1 MKALTKISIGFLALA
16 AVALWFTSCSSEDVA
31 SGTNQGGKSLL
42 TLSINTGNVNNTRA
56 NDWIGSTPADE
67 DKIQSMT
74 VGIFDGDNV
83 KTIVELTAG
92 SGEGTKLNQDGSQ
105 ATIVTTSLKGTET
118 VLVAVNAPAKTFQ
131 GVLKADDFKGK
142 TVEADVALCGGTL
155 GEKQNVS
162 KTPMFGSATLSKKD
176 GTSTSEF
183 TATVNVYHM
192 LSKVHLKALNVQ
204 FNENGAF
211 KDASFTPTDIFMVNV
226 PNDVKFNVTS
236 NTDENAWTNTL
247 TFLHGWSNDDYSDAN
262 SLATAMGTYKKYLT
276 TGDLTSSGASPI
288 VLKGTSGS
296 FGKEVYFYTLPNG
309 KTDLANRTKLVIAG
323 TFKNNTS
330 DAGTKVYYPVPINAT
345 FDNSGNVTAA
355 TGGSTTKN
363 AVYPNR
369 VYNCTVN
376 IKAKGAS
383 TPNESLEPQTASVT
397 VTVEPYNSANQ
408 TTNFE

>member
-1 MKALTKISIGFLALA
+1 MKALTKFSLGFLSLA

-31 SGTNQGGKSLL
+31 SGTNQGRKSLL

-56 NDWIGSTPADE
+56 NDWIGSTPTDE

-92 SGEGTKLNQDGSQ
+92 SGEGTKLDQDGKK

-131 GVLKADDFKGK
+131 GVLTTSAFKDK
-142 TVEADVALCGGTL
+142 TVEADVALCGGTV
-155 GEKQNVS
+155 GEKQDVS

-176 GTSTSEF
+176 ESSTSEF

-192 LSKVHLKALNVQ
+192 LSKVCLKALNVQ

-236 NTDENAWTNTL
+236 NTDASAWTKTS
-247 TFLHGWSNDDYSDAN
+247 TFLHGWGNDDYTVAN
-262 SLATAMGTYKKYLT
+262 VSAAGMGDYKKYLT
-276 TGDLTSSGASPI
+276 TGTLTPTE
-288 VLKGTSGS
+288 LKGTSGS

-309 KTDLANRTKLVIAG
+309 KTELANRTKLVIAG

-330 DAGTKVYYPVPINAT
+330 DAGTKVYYPVPINAK

-355 TGGSTTKN
+355 GEGTTKY

-397 VTVEPYNSANQ
+397 VTVEPYTPADQ

>member
-16 AVALWFTSCSSEDVA
+16 AAALWFTSCSSEDVA

-56 NDWIGSTPADE
+56 NDWIGSAPTDE

-92 SGEGTKLNQDGSQ
+92 SGEGTKLDQDGKN

-131 GVLKADDFKGK
+131 GVLTASGFKDK
-142 TVEADVALCGGTL
+142 TVEADVALCGGTV
-155 GEKQNVS
+155 GEKQDVS

-204 FNENGAF
+204 FNENGVF

-236 NTDENAWTNTL
+236 NTDGNAWTNTS
-247 TFLHGWSNDDYSDAN
+247 TFLHGWSKDDLTDAN
-262 SLATAMGTYKKYLT
+262 ENASASGMGTYKKYLT
-276 TGDLTSSGASPI
+276 TGALTPKELA
-288 VLKGTSGS
+288 GTSAS
-296 FGKEVYFYTLPNG
+296 FDQKVYFYTLPNG
-309 KTDLANRTKLVIAG
+309 KTDLDNRTKLVIAG

-330 DAGTKVYYPVPINAT
+330 DTGTKVYYPVPINAK

-355 TGGSTTKN
+355 GDGTTVYV
-363 AVYPNR
+363 VYPNR

-376 IKAKGAS
+376 IKAKGAA

-397 VTVEPYNSANQ
+397 VTVEPYNSADQ

>member
-1 MKALTKISIGFLALA
+1 MKALTKIGIGFLSLA

-56 NDWIGSTPADE
+56 NDWIGSAPADE
-67 DKIQSMT
+67 SKIQSMT

-92 SGEGTKLNQDGSQ
+92 SGEGTKLDSDGKN
-105 ATIVTTSLKGTET
+105 ATIVTSSLKGTET
-118 VLVAVNAPAKTFQ
+118 VLVAVNAPATTFQ
-131 GVLKADDFKGK
+131 GVLTVSDFKNK
-142 TVEADVALCGGTL
+142 TVEADVALCGGTV
-155 GEKQNVS
+155 GDKQNVS
-162 KTPMFGSATLSKKD
+162 KTPMFGSALLSKKD
-176 GTSTSEF
+176 ETSTSEF

-192 LSKVHLKALNVQ
+192 LSKVHLQALNVQ
-204 FNENGAF
+204 FNANGAF

-262 SLATAMGTYKKYLT
+262 SLATGMGTYKKYLT
-276 TGDLTSSGASPI
+276 TGALTPTE
-288 VLKGTSGS
+288 LKGTSGS

-309 KTDLANRTKLVIAG
+309 KTELANRTKLVIAG

-330 DAGTKVYYPVPINAT
+330 DRGTKVYYPVPINAK

-355 TGGSTTKN
+355 EGTKY
-363 AVYPNR
+363 AVYPNK

-376 IKAKGAS
+376 IKAKGALS
-383 TPNESLEPQTASVT
+383 PNESLEPQTASVT
-397 VTVEPYNSANQ
+397 VTVEPYNPADQ

>member
-1 MKALTKISIGFLALA
+1 MKALTKISLGFLSLA

-31 SGTNQGGKSLL
+31 SGTNQGRKSLL

-56 NDWIGSTPADE
+56 NDWIGSAPTDE

-74 VGIFDGDNV
+74 VGIFDGGIV
-83 KTIVELTAG
+83 KTIVELPAG
-92 SGEGTKLNQDGSQ
+92 SGEGNKLESDGKK

-131 GVLKADDFKGK
+131 GVLTASDFKDR
-142 TVEADVALCGGTL
+142 TVEADVALCGGTV
-155 GEKQNVS
+155 GDKQDVS
-162 KTPMFGSATLSKKD
+162 KTPMFGSATLNKKD
-176 GTSTSEF
+176 ENSTSEF

-236 NTDENAWTNTL
+236 NTDASAWTNTS
-247 TFLHGWSNDDYSDAN
+247 TFLHGWGNDGYTDAN
-262 SLATAMGTYKKYLT
+262 SLATGMGDYKKYLT
-276 TGDLTSSGASPI
+276 TGALTPATE
-288 VLKGTSGS
+288 LNRTSGS

-309 KTDLANRTKLVIAG
+309 KIDPTNRTKLVIAG
-323 TFKNNTS
+323 TFKNNSS
-330 DAGTKVYYPVPINAT
+330 DVVGTKVYYPVPINAK
-345 FDNSGNVTAA
+345 FENSGDVKPAVD
-355 TGGSTTKN
+355 GTTPY
-363 AVYPNR
+363 AVYPNK

-383 TPNESLEPQTASVT
+383 TPNQSLDPQTASVT
-397 VTVEPYNSANQ
+397 VTVEPYDPANQ

>member
-1 MKALTKISIGFLALA
+1 MKALTKISIGFLTLA

-74 VGIFDGDNV
+74 VGIFEGDNV

-92 SGEGTKLNQDGSQ
+92 SGEGTKLSSDGKN

-226 PNDVKFNVTS
+226 PNDVKFNVTG
-236 NTDENAWTNTL
+236 NTDENAWTNTSN
-247 TFLHGWSNDDYSDAN
+247 FLHGWGNEDYTVAN
-262 SLATAMGTYKKYLT
+262 TNPSASGMGDYKKYLT
-276 TGDLTSSGASPI
+276 TGALTSPTE
-288 VLKGTSGS
+288 LKGTSAS
-296 FGKEVYFYTLPNG
+296 FGQEVYFYTLPNG

-355 TGGSTTKN
+355 TGSSTTVY

-376 IKAKGAS
+376 IKAKGAP

-397 VTVEPYNSANQ
+397 VTVEPYNSADQ

>member
-31 SGTNQGGKSLL
+31 SGTNQGRKSLL

-56 NDWIGSTPADE
+56 NDWIGSAPTKE
-67 DKIQSMT
+67 SEIHSMT

-105 ATIVTTSLKGTET
+105 ATIVTSSLKGTET

-131 GVLKADDFKGK
+131 GVLTTSAFKDK
-142 TVEADVALCGGTL
+142 TVEADVALCGGTV
-155 GEKQNVS
+155 GDKQDVS

-176 GTSTSEF
+176 ENSTSEF

-192 LSKVHLKALNVQ
+192 LSKVHLVALNVQ

-236 NTDENAWTNTL
+236 NTDASAWTNTS
-247 TFLHGWSNDDYSDAN
+247 TFLHGWGNDGYTDAN
-262 SLATAMGTYKKYLT
+262 SLATGMGDYKKYLT
-276 TGDLTSSGASPI
+276 TGDLIPATELNRTSS
-288 VLKGTSGS
+288 S

-309 KTDLANRTKLVIAG
+309 KTDPTNRTKLVIAG
-323 TFKNNTS
+323 TFKNNSS
-330 DAGTKVYYPVPINAT
+330 DVVGTKVYYPVPINAK
-345 FDNSGNVTAA
+345 FENSGVVKPAVD
-355 TGGSTTKN
+355 GTTPY
-363 AVYPNR
+363 AVYPNK

-383 TPNESLEPQTASVT
+383 TPNQSLDPQTASVT
-397 VTVEPYNSANQ
+397 VTVEPYDKADQ

>member
-56 NDWIGSTPADE
+56 NDWIGSTPAEE

-92 SGEGTKLNQDGSQ
+92 SGDGTKLDSDGKN

-236 NTDENAWTNTL
+236 NTDASAWTNTS
-247 TFLHGWSNDDYSDAN
+247 TFLHGWGNEDYTVAN
-262 SLATAMGTYKKYLT
+262 TNPSASGMGAYKKYLT
-276 TGDLTSSGASPI
+276 TGTLTPATE
-288 VLKGTSGS
+288 LKGTSAS
-296 FGKEVYFYTLPNG
+296 FGQEVYFYTLPNG
-309 KTDLANRTKLVIAG
+309 KTELANRTKLVIAG

-330 DAGTKVYYPVPINAT
+330 DPGTKVYYPVPINAT
-345 FDNSGNVTAA
+345 FDNSGSVTAA
-355 TGGSTTKN
+355 TGSTVY

-376 IKAKGAS
+376 IKAKGAL

>member
-16 AVALWFTSCSSEDVA
+16 AAALWFTSCSSEDVA
-31 SGTNQGGKSLL
+31 SGTNQGRKSLL

-56 NDWIGSTPADE
+56 NAWIGSAPTDE

-92 SGEGTKLNQDGSQ
+92 SGEGTKLDQDGKN

-131 GVLKADDFKGK
+131 GVLTASGFKDK
-142 TVEADVALCGGTL
+142 TVEADVALCGGTV
-155 GEKQNVS
+155 GEKQDVS

-236 NTDENAWTNTL
+236 NTDGNAWTNTS
-247 TFLHGWSNDDYSDAN
+247 TFLHGWSKDDLTDAN
-262 SLATAMGTYKKYLT
+262 ENASASGMGTYKKYLT
-276 TGDLTSSGASPI
+276 TGALTPATE
-288 VLKGTSGS
+288 LKGTSGS
-296 FGKEVYFYTLPNG
+296 FRKEVYFYTLPNG
-309 KTDLANRTKLVIAG
+309 KTDLDNRTKLVIAG

-330 DAGTKVYYPVPINAT
+330 DTGTKVYYPVPINAK

-355 TGGSTTKN
+355 GDGTTVY

-376 IKAKGAS
+376 IKAKGAA

-397 VTVEPYNSANQ
+397 VTVEPYNSADQ

>member
-1 MKALTKISIGFLALA
+1 MKALTKISLGFLSLV

-31 SGTNQGGKSLL
+31 SGTNQGRKSLL

-56 NDWIGSTPADE
+56 NDWIGSTPTDE

-92 SGEGTKLNQDGSQ
+92 SGEGTKLDQDGKN

-131 GVLKADDFKGK
+131 GVLTASAFKDK
-142 TVEADVALCGGTL
+142 TVEADVALCGGTV
-155 GEKQNVS
+155 GDKQDVS
-162 KTPMFGSATLSKKD
+162 KTPMFGSAPLSKKD
-176 GTSTSEF
+176 GTSTTEF
-183 TATVNVYHM
+183 TATVHVYHM
-192 LSKVHLKALNVQ
+192 LSKVCLKALNVQ

-236 NTDENAWTNTL
+236 NTDASAWTNTS
-247 TFLHGWSNDDYSDAN
+247 TFLHGWGNDGYTDAN
-262 SLATAMGTYKKYLT
+262 SLATGMGDYKKYLT
-276 TGDLTSSGASPI
+276 TGALTPATE
-288 VLKGTSGS
+288 LNRTSGS

-309 KTDLANRTKLVIAG
+309 KTDPTNRTKLVIAG
-323 TFKNNTS
+323 TFKNTS
-330 DAGTKVYYPVPINAT
+330 SDVVGTKVYYPVPINAK
-345 FDNSGNVTAA
+345 FENSGDVKPAVD
-355 TGGSTTKN
+355 GTTPY
-363 AVYPNR
+363 AVYPNK

-383 TPNESLEPQTASVT
+383 TPNQSLDPQTASVT
-397 VTVEPYNSANQ
+397 VTVEPYDPANQ

>member
-16 AVALWFTSCSSEDVA
+16 AAALWFTSCSSEDVA

-92 SGEGTKLNQDGSQ
+92 SGDGTKLDSDGKK

-142 TVEADVALCGGTL
+142 TVGADVALCGGTV

-183 TATVNVYHM
+183 TASVNVYHM

-236 NTDENAWTNTL
+236 NTDASAWTNTS
-247 TFLHGWSNDDYSDAN
+247 TFLHGWGNDDYSDAN
-262 SLATAMGTYKKYLT
+262 ANASGMGDYKKYLT
-276 TGDLTSSGASPI
+276 TGAFTSPTE
-288 VLKGTSGS
+288 LKGTSAS
-296 FGKEVYFYTLPNG
+296 FGQEVYFYTLPNG
-309 KTDLANRTKLVIAG
+309 NTDLANRTKLVIAG

-330 DAGTKVYYPVPINAT
+330 DPGTKVYYPVPINAKYET
-345 FDNSGNVTAA
+345 SGKVTTAS
-355 TGGSTTKN
+355 GDGTTAY
-363 AVYPNR
+363 AVYPNK

-376 IKAKGAS
+376 IKAKGAP

-397 VTVEPYNSANQ
+397 VTVEPYNPADQ

>member
-1 MKALTKISIGFLALA
+1 MKALTKFSLGFLSLA

-31 SGTNQGGKSLL
+31 SGTNQGRKSLL

-56 NDWIGSTPADE
+56 NDWIGSAPADE

-92 SGEGTKLNQDGSQ
+92 SGEGTKLDQDGKK

-131 GVLKADDFKGK
+131 GVLTASAFKDK
-142 TVEADVALCGGTL
+142 TVSADVALCGGTV
-155 GEKQNVS
+155 GDKQDVS

-176 GTSTSEF
+176 ESSTSEF

-192 LSKVHLKALNVQ
+192 LSKVCLKALNVQ

-236 NTDENAWTNTL
+236 NTDASAWTKTS
-247 TFLHGWSNDDYSDAN
+247 TFLHGWGNDDYTVAN
-262 SLATAMGTYKKYLT
+262 VSAAGMGDYKKYLT
-276 TGDLTSSGASPI
+276 TGTLTPTE
-288 VLKGTSGS
+288 LKGTSGS

-309 KTDLANRTKLVIAG
+309 KTELANRTKLVIAG

-330 DAGTKVYYPVPINAT
+330 DAGTKVYYPVPINAK

-355 TGGSTTKN
+355 GEGTTKY

-376 IKAKGAS
+376 IKAKGAL

-397 VTVEPYNSANQ
+397 VTVEPYTPADQ

>member
-1 MKALTKISIGFLALA
+1 MKALTKIGIGFLSLA
-16 AVALWFTSCSSEDVA
+16 AVALWCTSCSSEDVA
-31 SGTNQGGKSLL
+31 SGTNQGRKSLL

-56 NDWIGSTPADE
+56 NDWIGSAPADE
-67 DKIQSMT
+67 SKIQSMT
-74 VGIFDGDNV
+74 VGIFDGNNV

-92 SGEGTKLNQDGSQ
+92 SGDGTKLDSDGKN

-131 GVLKADDFKGK
+131 GVLTASDFKDR
-142 TVEADVALCGGTL
+142 TVEADVALCGGSV
-155 GEKQNVS
+155 GDKQNVS

-192 LSKVHLKALNVQ
+192 LSKVHLVALNVQ

-226 PNDVKFNVTS
+226 PKNVKFNVTS
-236 NTDENAWTNTL
+236 NTDNSAWTNATE
-247 TFLHGWSNDDYSDAN
+247 FFHGWGNDDYSAAN
-262 SLATAMGTYKKYLT
+262 TDPSASGMGAYKKYLT
-276 TGDLTSSGASPI
+276 TGALTPKK
-288 VLKGTSGS
+288 LEGTSAS
-296 FGKEVYFYTLPNG
+296 FGQEVYFYTLPNG
-309 KTDLANRTKLVIAG
+309 KTDLDNRTKLVIAG
-323 TFKNNTS
+323 TFKNNAS
-330 DAGTKVYYPVPINAT
+330 DVVGSKVYYPVPINAT
-345 FDNSGNVTAA
+345 CDNSGNVTAA
-355 TGGSTTKN
+355 TGGSTTVY

-383 TPNESLEPQTASVT
+383 TPNESLEPQTVSVT
-397 VTVEPYNSANQ
+397 VTVEPYKPADQ

>member
-16 AVALWFTSCSSEDVA
+16 AAALWFTSCSSEDVA
-31 SGTNQGGKSLL
+31 SGTNQGKKSLL

-56 NDWIGSTPADE
+56 NDWIGSAPADE
-67 DKIQSMT
+67 SKIQSMT
-74 VGIFDGDNV
+74 VGIFDGENV

-92 SGEGTKLNQDGSQ
+92 SGEGTKLDSDGKN

-118 VLVAVNAPAKTFQ
+118 VLVAVNAPATTFQ
-131 GVLKADDFKGK
+131 GVLTATDFKNK
-142 TVEADVALCGGTL
+142 TVEADVALCGGTV
-155 GEKQNVS
+155 GDKQNVS

-226 PNDVKFNVTS
+226 PNDIKFNVTS
-236 NTDENAWTNTL
+236 NTDGNAWTNTS
-247 TFLHGWSNDDYSDAN
+247 TFLHGWSKDDLTDAN
-262 SLATAMGTYKKYLT
+262 ENASASGMGTYKKYLT
-276 TGDLTSSGASPI
+276 TGALTPKELA
-288 VLKGTSGS
+288 GTSAS
-296 FGKEVYFYTLPNG
+296 FDQEVYFYTLPNG
-309 KTDLANRTKLVIAG
+309 KTDLDNRTKLVIAG

-330 DAGTKVYYPVPINAT
+330 DTGTKVYYPVPINAK

-355 TGGSTTKN
+355 GDGTTVY

-376 IKAKGAS
+376 IKAKGAL
-383 TPNESLEPQTASVT
+383 TPNESLDPQTASVT
-397 VTVEPYNSANQ
+397 VTVEPYNPADQ

>member
-1 MKALTKISIGFLALA
+1 MKALTKISIGFLSLA
-16 AVALWFTSCSSEDVA
+16 AVALGFTSCSSEDVA
-31 SGTNQGGKSLL
+31 SGTNQGRKSLL

-56 NDWIGSTPADE
+56 NDWIGSAPADE

-83 KTIVELTAG
+83 KTIVELTAD
-92 SGEGTKLNQDGSQ
+92 SGDGTKLDSDGKN
-105 ATIVTTSLKGTET
+105 ATIVTTSLKGSET
-118 VLVAVNAPAKTFQ
+118 VLVAVNAPATTFQ
-131 GVLKADDFKGK
+131 GVLTASDFKDK
-142 TVEADVALCGGTL
+142 TVAADVALCGGTV
-155 GEKQNVS
+155 GDKQNVS
-162 KTPMFGSATLSKKD
+162 KTPMFGSTTLNKKD

-236 NTDENAWTNTL
+236 NTDASAWTNTS
-247 TFLHGWSNDDYSDAN
+247 TFLHGWGNDDYTDAN
-262 SLATAMGTYKKYLT
+262 TSVSASGMGTYKKYLT
-276 TGDLTSSGASPI
+276 TGALTPATE
-288 VLKGTSGS
+288 LKGTSGS

-355 TGGSTTKN
+355 TGGSTTKY

-376 IKAKGAS
+376 IKAKGAL

-397 VTVEPYNSANQ
+397 VTVEPYNKADQ

>member
-1 MKALTKISIGFLALA
+1 MKALTKFSLGFLSLA

-31 SGTNQGGKSLL
+31 SGTNQGRKSLL

-56 NDWIGSTPADE
+56 NDWIGSTPTDE

-74 VGIFDGDNV
+74 VGIFDGENV

-92 SGEGTKLNQDGSQ
+92 SGEGTKLDQDGKK

-131 GVLKADDFKGK
+131 GVLTASAFKDK
-142 TVEADVALCGGTL
+142 TVSADVALCGGTV
-155 GEKQNVS
+155 GDKQDVS

-176 GTSTSEF
+176 ESSTSEF

-192 LSKVHLKALNVQ
+192 LSKVCLKALNVQ

-236 NTDENAWTNTL
+236 NTDASAWTKTS
-247 TFLHGWSNDDYSDAN
+247 TFLHGWGNDDYTVAN
-262 SLATAMGTYKKYLT
+262 VSAAGMGDYKKYLT
-276 TGDLTSSGASPI
+276 TGTLTPTE
-288 VLKGTSGS
+288 LKGTSGS

-309 KTDLANRTKLVIAG
+309 KTELANRTKLVIAG

-330 DAGTKVYYPVPINAT
+330 DAGTKVYYPVPINAK

-355 TGGSTTKN
+355 GEGTTKY

-397 VTVEPYNSANQ
+397 VTVEPYTPADQ

>member
-1 MKALTKISIGFLALA
+1 MKALTKISIGFLSLA

-31 SGTNQGGKSLL
+31 SGTNQGRKSLL

-56 NDWIGSTPADE
+56 NDWIGSAPTKEDE
-67 DKIQSMT
+67 IHSMT

-92 SGEGTKLNQDGSQ
+92 SGDGTKLDPDGKK
-105 ATIVTTSLKGTET
+105 ATIVTSSLKGTET
-118 VLVAVNAPAKTFQ
+118 VLVAVNAPATTFQ
-131 GVLKADDFKGK
+131 GVLTASDFKDK
-142 TVEADVALCGGTL
+142 TVKADVALCGGSV
-155 GEKQNVS
+155 GDKQDVS
-162 KTPMFGSATLSKKD
+162 KTPMFGSAPLSKKD
-176 GTSTSEF
+176 GTSTTEF
-183 TATVNVYHM
+183 TATVHVYHM
-192 LSKVHLKALNVQ
+192 LSKVCLKALNVQ

-236 NTDENAWTNTL
+236 NTDASAWTNTS
-247 TFLHGWSNDDYSDAN
+247 TFLHGWGNGDYTVAN
-262 SLATAMGTYKKYLT
+262 ADPSASGMGVYKKYLT
-276 TGDLTSSGASPI
+276 TGALTPATE
-288 VLKGTSGS
+288 LKGTSAS

-330 DAGTKVYYPVPINAT
+330 DSGSKVYYPVPINAT
-345 FDNSGNVTAA
+345 FDNSGKVTAA
-355 TGGSTTKN
+355 TGGSTTVY

-383 TPNESLEPQTASVT
+383 TPNESLDPQTASVT
-397 VTVEPYNSANQ
+397 VTVEPYDPANQ

>member
-16 AVALWFTSCSSEDVA
+16 AAALWFTSCSSEDVA
-31 SGTNQGGKSLL
+31 SGTNQGRKSLL

-56 NDWIGSTPADE
+56 NDWIGSAPADE

-74 VGIFDGDNV
+74 VGIFDGENV

-92 SGEGTKLNQDGSQ
+92 SGEGTKLDSDGKN

-118 VLVAVNAPAKTFQ
+118 VLVAVNAPATTFQ
-131 GVLKADDFKGK
+131 GVLTATDFKNK
-142 TVEADVALCGGTL
+142 TVEADVALCGGTV
-155 GEKQNVS
+155 GDKQNVS

-176 GTSTSEF
+176 ETSTSEF
-183 TATVNVYHM
+183 TVTVNVYHM
-192 LSKVHLKALNVQ
+192 LSKVYLKALNVQ
-204 FNENGAF
+204 FNANGAF

-236 NTDENAWTNTL
+236 NTDGNAWTNTS
-247 TFLHGWSNDDYSDAN
+247 TFLHGWSNDDYTDAN
-262 SLATAMGTYKKYLT
+262 TNASTSGMGAYKKYLT
-276 TGDLTSSGASPI
+276 TGALTPAAE
-288 VLKGTSGS
+288 LKGTSGS

-323 TFKNNTS
+323 TFKNNSS
-330 DAGTKVYYPVPINAT
+330 DVVGTKVYYPVPINAT

-355 TGGSTTKN
+355 TGGSTTKY

-376 IKAKGAS
+376 IKAKGAL

-397 VTVEPYNSANQ
+397 VTVEPYNSADQ

>member
-1 MKALTKISIGFLALA
+1 MKALTKFSLGFLSLA

-31 SGTNQGGKSLL
+31 SGTNLGRKSLL

-56 NDWIGSTPADE
+56 NDWIGSTPTDE

-92 SGEGTKLNQDGSQ
+92 SGEGTKLDQDGKN

-118 VLVAVNAPAKTFQ
+118 VLVAVNAPANTFQ
-131 GVLKADDFKGK
+131 GVLTASAFKDR
-142 TVEADVALCGGTL
+142 TVEADVALCGGTV
-155 GEKQNVS
+155 GDKQDVS

-176 GTSTSEF
+176 GTSTTEF
-183 TATVNVYHM
+183 TATVHVYHM
-192 LSKVHLKALNVQ
+192 LSKVCLKALNVQ

-236 NTDENAWTNTL
+236 NTDASAWTNTS
-247 TFLHGWSNDDYSDAN
+247 TFLHGWGNEDYTVAN
-262 SLATAMGTYKKYLT
+262 TNPSASGMGTYKKYLT
-276 TGDLTSSGASPI
+276 TGALTSAAE
-288 VLKGTSGS
+288 LKGTSGS

-330 DAGTKVYYPVPINAT
+330 DPGTKVYYPVPINAT

-355 TGGSTTKN
+355 TGGGSTTVY

-383 TPNESLEPQTASVT
+383 TPNESLEPQTVSVT
-397 VTVEPYNSANQ
+397 VTVAPYNPANQ

>member
-16 AVALWFTSCSSEDVA
+16 AVALWFTSCSTEDVA

-56 NDWIGSTPADE
+56 NDWIGSTTPTDE

-74 VGIFDGDNV
+74 VGIFDGDKV
-83 KTIVELTAG
+83 KTIVELSAG
-92 SGEGTKLNQDGSQ
+92 SGDGTKLDSNGKN

-118 VLVAVNAPAKTFQ
+118 VLVAVNAPANTFQ
-131 GVLKADDFKGK
+131 GVLTASGFKDR
-142 TVEADVALCGGTL
+142 TVEADVALCGGTV
-155 GEKQNVS
+155 GDKQNVS
-162 KTPMFGSATLSKKD
+162 KTPMFGSTTLSKKKD
-176 GTSTSEF
+176 ETSTSEF
-183 TATVNVYHM
+183 TASVTVYHM
-192 LSKVHLKALNVQ
+192 LSKVCLKALNVQ

-236 NTDENAWTNTL
+236 NTDENAWTNTS
-247 TFLHGWSNDDYSDAN
+247 TFLHGWSKDDLTDAN
-262 SLATAMGTYKKYLT
+262 ENASASGMGIYKKYLT
-276 TGDLTSSGASPI
+276 TGALTSAAE
-288 VLKGTSGS
+288 LKGTSGS

-323 TFKNNTS
+323 TFKNSTS
-330 DAGTKVYYPVPINAT
+330 DPGTKVYYPVPINAI
-345 FDNSGNVTAA
+345 FDISGNVTAA
-355 TGGSTTKN
+355 TGVGTTVY

-376 IKAKGAS
+376 IKAKGAL

-397 VTVEPYNSANQ
+397 VTVEPYKSADQ

>member
-1 MKALTKISIGFLALA
+1 MKALTKIGIGFLSLA
-16 AVALWFTSCSSEDVA
+16 AVALGFTSCSSEDVT
-31 SGTNQGGKSLL
+31 SGTNQGRKSLL

-56 NDWIGSTPADE
+56 NGWMESAPTDE

-74 VGIFDGDNV
+74 VGIFTSEGKV
-83 KTIVELTAG
+83 RTIVELKAG
-92 SGEGTKLNQDGSQ
+92 SGVGTKLSDDGKT
-105 ATIVTTSLKGTET
+105 ATIVTSQLTSTDK
-118 VLVAVNAPAKTFQ
+118 VLVAVNAVEGKFK
-131 GVLKADDFKGK
+131 GVQTADDFKGK
-142 TVEADVALCGGTL
+142 TVEADVALCAGA
-155 GEKQNVS
+155 EKEMQDVS
-162 KTPMFGSATLSKKD
+162 KTPMFGSGDLKNTEGETKD
-176 GTSTSEF
+176 KNF
-183 TATVNVYHM
+183 TASVDVYHM
-192 LSKVHLKALNVQ
+192 LSKVHLLALNVQ

-236 NTDENAWTNTL
+236 NTDGNAWTNTS
-247 TFLHGWSNDDYSDAN
+247 TFLHGWSNDDYTDAN
-262 SLATAMGTYKKYLT
+262 TNASASGMGTYKKYLT
-276 TGDLTSSGASPI
+276 TGVLTPAAE
-288 VLKGTSGS
+288 LKGTSGS

-330 DAGTKVYYPVPINAT
+330 DPGTKVYYPVPINAK

-355 TGGSTTKN
+355 DDGTTKY
-363 AVYPNR
+363 AVYPNK

-397 VTVEPYNSANQ
+397 VTVVPYNSADQ

>member
-1 MKALTKISIGFLALA
+1 MKALTKFSLGFLSLA

-31 SGTNQGGKSLL
+31 SGTNQGRKSLL

-56 NDWIGSTPADE
+56 NDWIGSTPTDE

-92 SGEGTKLNQDGSQ
+92 SGEGTKLDQDGKK

-131 GVLKADDFKGK
+131 GVLTASAFKDK
-142 TVEADVALCGGTL
+142 TVSADVALCGGTV
-155 GEKQNVS
+155 GDKQDVS

-176 GTSTSEF
+176 ESSTSEF

-192 LSKVHLKALNVQ
+192 LSKVCLKALNVQ

-236 NTDENAWTNTL
+236 NTDASAWTKTS
-247 TFLHGWSNDDYSDAN
+247 TFLHGWGNDDYTVAN
-262 SLATAMGTYKKYLT
+262 VSAAGMGDYKKYLT
-276 TGDLTSSGASPI
+276 TGTLTPTE
-288 VLKGTSGS
+288 LKGTSGS

-309 KTDLANRTKLVIAG
+309 KTELANRTKLVIAG

-330 DAGTKVYYPVPINAT
+330 DAGTKVYYPVPINAK

-355 TGGSTTKN
+355 GEGTTKY

-376 IKAKGAS
+376 IKAKGAL

-397 VTVEPYNSANQ
+397 VTVEPYTPADQ

>member
-1 MKALTKISIGFLALA
+1 MKALTKFSLGFLSLA

-31 SGTNQGGKSLL
+31 SGTNLGRKSLL

-56 NDWIGSTPADE
+56 NDWIGSTPTDE

-92 SGEGTKLNQDGSQ
+92 SGEGTKLDQDGKN

-131 GVLKADDFKGK
+131 GVLTASAFKDK

-155 GEKQNVS
+155 GDKQDVS

-176 GTSTSEF
+176 GTSTTEF
-183 TATVNVYHM
+183 TATVHVNHM
-192 LSKVHLKALNVQ
+192 LSKVCLKALNVQ

-236 NTDENAWTNTL
+236 NTDASAWTNTS
-247 TFLHGWSNDDYSDAN
+247 TFLHGWGNEDYTVAN
-262 SLATAMGTYKKYLT
+262 TNPSASGMGTYKKYLT
-276 TGDLTSSGASPI
+276 TGALTSAAE
-288 VLKGTSGS
+288 LKGTSGS

-330 DAGTKVYYPVPINAT
+330 DPGTKVYYPVPINAT
-345 FDNSGNVTAA
+345 FDNSGSVTAA
-355 TGGSTTKN
+355 TGGSTTVY

-397 VTVEPYNSANQ
+397 VTVEPYTPANQ

>member
-1 MKALTKISIGFLALA
+1 MKALTKISIGFLALV
-16 AVALWFTSCSSEDVA
+16 AVALWFTSCSTEDVA

-56 NDWIGSTPADE
+56 NDWIGSTTPTDE

-74 VGIFDGDNV
+74 VGIFDGDKV

-92 SGEGTKLNQDGSQ
+92 SGDGTKLDSNGKN

-118 VLVAVNAPAKTFQ
+118 VLVAVNAPANTFQ
-131 GVLKADDFKGK
+131 GVLTASGFKDR
-142 TVEADVALCGGTL
+142 TVEADVALCGGTV
-155 GEKQNVS
+155 GDKQNVS

-183 TATVNVYHM
+183 TASVTVYHM
-192 LSKVHLKALNVQ
+192 LSKVHLKELNVQ
-204 FNENGAF
+204 FNVNGAF

-226 PNDVKFNVTS
+226 PNGVKFNVTS
-236 NTDENAWTNTL
+236 NTDTNAWTNTL
-247 TFLHGWSNDDYSDAN
+247 TFLHGWGNEDYTVAN
-262 SLATAMGTYKKYLT
+262 TDPSATGMGTYKKYLT
-276 TGDLTSSGASPI
+276 TGALTSAAE
-288 VLKGTSGS
+288 LKGTSGS

-330 DAGTKVYYPVPINAT
+330 DPGTKVYYPVPINAI
-345 FDNSGNVTAA
+345 FDISGNVTAA
-355 TGGSTTKN
+355 TGAGTTVY

-376 IKAKGAS
+376 IKAKGAL

-397 VTVEPYNSANQ
+397 VTVEPYKSADQ

>member
-1 MKALTKISIGFLALA
+1 MKALTKFSLGFLSLA

-31 SGTNQGGKSLL
+31 SGTNLGRKSLL

-56 NDWIGSTPADE
+56 NDWIGSTPTDE

-92 SGEGTKLNQDGSQ
+92 SGEGTKLDQDGKN

-131 GVLKADDFKGK
+131 GVLTASAFKDK
-142 TVEADVALCGGTL
+142 TVEADVALCGGTV
-155 GEKQNVS
+155 GDKQDVS

-176 GTSTSEF
+176 GTSTTEF
-183 TATVNVYHM
+183 TATVHVNHM
-192 LSKVHLKALNVQ
+192 LSKVCLKALNVQ

-236 NTDENAWTNTL
+236 NTDASAWTNTS
-247 TFLHGWSNDDYSDAN
+247 TFLHGWGNEDYTVAN
-262 SLATAMGTYKKYLT
+262 TNPSASGMGTYKKYLT
-276 TGDLTSSGASPI
+276 TGALTSAAE
-288 VLKGTSGS
+288 LKGTSGS

-330 DAGTKVYYPVPINAT
+330 DPGTKVYYPVPINAT
-345 FDNSGNVTAA
+345 FDNSGSVTAA
-355 TGGSTTKN
+355 TGGSTTVY

-397 VTVEPYNSANQ
+397 VTVEPYTPANQ

>member
-1 MKALTKISIGFLALA
+1 MKALTKIGIGFLSLA

-31 SGTNQGGKSLL
+31 SGTNQGRKSLL

-56 NDWIGSTPADE
+56 NDWIGSAPTKE
-67 DKIQSMT
+67 SEIHSMT

-92 SGEGTKLNQDGSQ
+92 SGDGTKLNQDGSQ
-105 ATIVTTSLKGTET
+105 ATIVTSSLKGTET

-131 GVLKADDFKGK
+131 GVLTTSAFKDK
-142 TVEADVALCGGTL
+142 TVEADVALCGGTV
-155 GEKQNVS
+155 GDKQDVS

-176 GTSTSEF
+176 ENSTSEF

-192 LSKVHLKALNVQ
+192 LSKIHLQALNVQ

-226 PNDVKFNVTS
+226 PNDVKFNVTNNIDAS
-236 NTDENAWTNTL
+236 AWTNTS
-247 TFLHGWSNDDYSDAN
+247 TFLHGWGNDGYTDAN
-262 SLATAMGTYKKYLT
+262 SLATGMGDYKKYLT
-276 TGDLTSSGASPI
+276 TGALTPATE
-288 VLKGTSGS
+288 LNRTSGS
-296 FGKEVYFYTLPNG
+296 FGKDVYFYTLPNG
-309 KTDLANRTKLVIAG
+309 KTELANRTKLVIAG
-323 TFKNNTS
+323 TFKNNSS
-330 DAGTKVYYPVPINAT
+330 DVVGTKVYYPVPINAK
-345 FDNSGNVTAA
+345 FENSGDVKPAVD
-355 TGGSTTKN
+355 GTTPY
-363 AVYPNR
+363 AVYPNK

-383 TPNESLEPQTASVT
+383 TPNQSLDPQTASVT
-397 VTVEPYNSANQ
+397 VTVVPYSSADQ

>member
-56 NDWIGSTPADE
+56 NDWIGSAPTKEDE
-67 DKIQSMT
+67 IHSMT

-92 SGEGTKLNQDGSQ
+92 FGEGTKLDSDGKN

-131 GVLKADDFKGK
+131 GVLTASGFKDK
-142 TVEADVALCGGTL
+142 TVEADVALCGGTV
-155 GEKQNVS
+155 GDKQDVS

-236 NTDENAWTNTL
+236 NTDENAWTNTS
-247 TFLHGWSNDDYSDAN
+247 TFLHGWGNEDYTIAN
-262 SLATAMGTYKKYLT
+262 TNPSSSGMGAYKKYLT
-276 TGDLTSSGASPI
+276 TGALTPATELNRTSP
-288 VLKGTSGS
+288 S

-309 KTDLANRTKLVIAG
+309 KTDLDYRTKLVIAG
-323 TFKNNTS
+323 TFKNNSS
-330 DAGTKVYYPVPINAT
+330 DVTGTKVYYPVPINAT
-345 FDNSGNVTAA
+345 FDNSGSVTAA
-355 TGGSTTKN
+355 GAGTTKY

-376 IKAKGAS
+376 IKAKGAL

-397 VTVEPYNSANQ
+397 VTVEPYNSADQ

>member
-1 MKALTKISIGFLALA
+1 MKALTKIGIGFLSLA

-31 SGTNQGGKSLL
+31 SGTNQGRKSLL

-56 NDWIGSTPADE
+56 NDWIGSAPTDE

-74 VGIFDGDNV
+74 VGIFDGGYV
-83 KTIVELTAG
+83 KTIVELPAG
-92 SGEGTKLNQDGSQ
+92 SGEGNKLESDGKK

-118 VLVAVNAPAKTFQ
+118 VLVAVNAPKATFQ
-131 GVLKADDFKGK
+131 GVLTASAFKEK
-142 TVEADVALCGGTL
+142 TVEADVALCGGAV
-155 GEKQNVS
+155 GDKQNVS

-176 GTSTSEF
+176 GTSTTEF
-183 TATVNVYHM
+183 TATVNVFHM

-236 NTDENAWTNTL
+236 NTDASAWTNTL
-247 TFLHGWSNDDYSDAN
+247 TFLHGWGNEDYTVAN
-262 SLATAMGTYKKYLT
+262 ADPSASGMGAYKKYLT
-276 TGDLTSSGASPI
+276 TGALTPATE
-288 VLKGTSGS
+288 LKGTSAS

-309 KTDLANRTKLVIAG
+309 KTDLTNRTKLVIAG
-323 TFKNNTS
+323 TFKNNDS
-330 DAGTKVYYPVPINAT
+330 DPGTKVYYPVPINAT
-345 FDNSGNVTAA
+345 FDNSGKVTAA
-355 TGGSTTKN
+355 TGGSTTVY
-363 AVYPNR
+363 AVYPNT

-383 TPNESLEPQTASVT
+383 TPNESLEPQTVSVT
-397 VTVEPYNSANQ
+397 VTVEPYNPADQ

>member
-1 MKALTKISIGFLALA
+1 MKALTKIGIGFLSLA

-56 NDWIGSTPADE
+56 NDWIGSAPTDE

-92 SGEGTKLNQDGSQ
+92 SGEGTKLDQDGKN

-131 GVLKADDFKGK
+131 GVLTASAFKDK
-142 TVEADVALCGGTL
+142 TVEADVALCGGTV
-155 GEKQNVS
+155 GDKQNVS
-162 KTPMFGSATLSKKD
+162 KTPMFGSNTLSKKD

-226 PNDVKFNVTS
+226 PNDVKFNVAS
-236 NTDENAWTNTL
+236 NTDGNAWTNTS
-247 TFLHGWSNDDYSDAN
+247 TFLHGWSNNDYTDAN
-262 SLATAMGTYKKYLT
+262 TTASASGMGTYKKYLT
-276 TGDLTSSGASPI
+276 TGALTPKELA
-288 VLKGTSGS
+288 GTSAS
-296 FGKEVYFYTLPNG
+296 FDQEVYFYTLPNG
-309 KTDLANRTKLVIAG
+309 KTDLDNRTKLVIAG

-330 DAGTKVYYPVPINAT
+330 DTGTKVYYPVPINAK

-355 TGGSTTKN
+355 EGTKY
-363 AVYPNR
+363 AVYPNK

-383 TPNESLEPQTASVT
+383 SPNESLEPQTASVT
-397 VTVEPYNSANQ
+397 VTVEPYNSADQ

>member
-1 MKALTKISIGFLALA
+1 MKALTKISIGFLSLA
-16 AVALWFTSCSSEDVA
+16 AVALSFTSCSSEDVA
-31 SGTNQGGKSLL
+31 SGTNLGGKSLL

-56 NDWIGSTPADE
+56 NDWIGSVPANE

-92 SGEGTKLNQDGSQ
+92 SGEGTKLDPDGKK
-105 ATIVTTSLKGTET
+105 ATIVTSSLKGTET

-131 GVLKADDFKGK
+131 GALTTSAFKDK
-142 TVEADVALCGGTL
+142 TVEADVALCGGTV
-155 GEKQNVS
+155 GDKQDVS
-162 KTPMFGSATLSKKD
+162 KTPMFGYATLSKKD
-176 GTSTSEF
+176 ESSTSEF

-192 LSKVHLKALNVQ
+192 LSKVHLQALNVQ
-204 FNENGAF
+204 FNANGAF

-236 NTDENAWTNTL
+236 NTDENAWTKTS

-262 SLATAMGTYKKYLT
+262 SLATGMGTYKKYLT

-309 KTDLANRTKLVIAG
+309 KTELANRTKLVIAG
-323 TFKNNTS
+323 TFKNNDS
-330 DAGTKVYYPVPINAT
+330 DTGTKVYYPVPINAK

-355 TGGSTTKN
+355 GDGTTVY

-397 VTVEPYNSANQ
+397 VTVEPYNSADQ

>member
-16 AVALWFTSCSSEDVA
+16 AAALWFTSCSSEDVA

-56 NDWIGSTPADE
+56 NDWIGSAPTDE

-92 SGEGTKLNQDGSQ
+92 SGEGTKLDQDGKN

-131 GVLKADDFKGK
+131 GVLTASGFKDK
-142 TVEADVALCGGTL
+142 TVEADVALCGGTV
-155 GEKQNVS
+155 GEKQDVS

-236 NTDENAWTNTL
+236 NTDGNAWTNTS
-247 TFLHGWSNDDYSDAN
+247 TFLHGWSKDDLTDAN
-262 SLATAMGTYKKYLT
+262 EKASASGMGTYKKYLT
-276 TGDLTSSGASPI
+276 TGALTPKELA
-288 VLKGTSGS
+288 GTSAS
-296 FGKEVYFYTLPNG
+296 FDQKVYFYTLPNG
-309 KTDLANRTKLVIAG
+309 KTDLDNRTKLVIAG

-330 DAGTKVYYPVPINAT
+330 DTGTKVYYPVPINAK

-355 TGGSTTKN
+355 GDGTTVY

-376 IKAKGAS
+376 IKAKGAA

-397 VTVEPYNSANQ
+397 VIVEPYNSADQ

>member
-1 MKALTKISIGFLALA
+1 MKALTKISLGFLSLA
-16 AVALWFTSCSSEDVA
+16 AVALWFTSCSSEDVT
-31 SGTNQGGKSLL
+31 SGTNQGRKSLL

-56 NDWIGSTPADE
+56 NDWIGSAPTDE

-74 VGIFDGDNV
+74 VGIFDGGNV
-83 KTIVELTAG
+83 KTIVELPAG
-92 SGEGTKLNQDGSQ
+92 SGEGNKLESDGKK

-118 VLVAVNAPAKTFQ
+118 VLVAVNAPKATFQ
-131 GVLKADDFKGK
+131 GVLTASAFKEK
-142 TVEADVALCGGTL
+142 TVEADVALCGGSV
-155 GEKQNVS
+155 GDKQNVS

-192 LSKVHLKALNVQ
+192 LSKVHLVALNVQ

-226 PNDVKFNVTS
+226 PKNVKFNVTS
-236 NTDENAWTNTL
+236 NTDNSAWTNATE
-247 TFLHGWSNDDYSDAN
+247 FFHGWGNEDYTVAN
-262 SLATAMGTYKKYLT
+262 ADPSASGMGAYKKYLT
-276 TGDLTSSGASPI
+276 TGALTPATE
-288 VLKGTSGS
+288 LKGTSAS

-309 KTDLANRTKLVIAG
+309 KTDLNNRTKLVIAG

-330 DAGTKVYYPVPINAT
+330 DPGTKVYYPVPINAT
-345 FDNSGNVTAA
+345 FDNSGKVTAA
-355 TGGSTTKN
+355 TGGSTTVY

-383 TPNESLEPQTASVT
+383 TPNESLEPQTVSVT
-397 VTVEPYNSANQ
+397 VTVEPYNPADQ

>member
-31 SGTNQGGKSLL
+31 SGTNQGRKSLL

-56 NDWIGSTPADE
+56 NDWIGSVPADE

-74 VGIFDGDNV
+74 VGIFDGENV

-92 SGEGTKLNQDGSQ
+92 SGDGTKLDSDGKK

-131 GVLKADDFKGK
+131 GVLTASGFKDK
-142 TVEADVALCGGTL
+142 TVEADVALCGGTV
-155 GEKQNVS
+155 GDKQNVS

-183 TATVNVYHM
+183 TATVKVYHM

-236 NTDENAWTNTL
+236 NTEGNAWTNTS
-247 TFLHGWSNDDYSDAN
+247 TFLHGWSKDDLTDAN
-262 SLATAMGTYKKYLT
+262 ENASASGMGTYKKYLT
-276 TGDLTSSGASPI
+276 TGALTPATE
-288 VLKGTSGS
+288 LKGTSSS

-309 KTDLANRTKLVIAG
+309 KTDLSNRTKLVIAG

-330 DAGTKVYYPVPINAT
+330 DTGTKVYYPVPINAK

-355 TGGSTTKN
+355 GDGTTVY

-376 IKAKGAS
+376 IKAKGAL

-397 VTVEPYNSANQ
+397 VTVEPYNEANQ

>member
-1 MKALTKISIGFLALA
+1 MKALTKIGIGFLSLA

-31 SGTNQGGKSLL
+31 SGTNQGRKSLL

-56 NDWIGSTPADE
+56 NDWIGSAPTDE

-74 VGIFDGDNV
+74 VGIFDGNNV

-92 SGEGTKLNQDGSQ
+92 SGDGTKLDSDGKN

-118 VLVAVNAPAKTFQ
+118 VLVAVNAPKATFQ
-131 GVLKADDFKGK
+131 GVQTASAFKEK
-142 TVEADVALCGGTL
+142 TVEADVALCGGTV
-155 GEKQNVS
+155 GDKQDVS
-162 KTPMFGSATLSKKD
+162 KTPMFGSATLNKKD
-176 GTSTSEF
+176 ENSTSEF

-236 NTDENAWTNTL
+236 NTDASAWTNTS
-247 TFLHGWSNDDYSDAN
+247 TFLHGWGNDGYTDAN
-262 SLATAMGTYKKYLT
+262 SLATGMGDYKKYLT
-276 TGDLTSSGASPI
+276 TGALTPATE
-288 VLKGTSGS
+288 LNRTSGS

-309 KTDLANRTKLVIAG
+309 KIDPTNRTKLVIAG
-323 TFKNNTS
+323 TFKNNS
-330 DAGTKVYYPVPINAT
+330 LDVVGTKVYYPVPINAK
-345 FDNSGNVTAA
+345 FENSGDVKPAVD
-355 TGGSTTKN
+355 GTTPY
-363 AVYPNR
+363 AVYPNK

-383 TPNESLEPQTASVT
+383 TPNQSLDPQTASVT
-397 VTVEPYNSANQ
+397 VTVEPYDPANQ